1 MATRQGR
8 MYLEESLKIPKEYS
22 ETVHRRTVNAIIKRK
37 EQRHADSQIRKN

>member
-1 MATRQGR
+1 MATRQGQ

-22 ETVHRRTVNAIIKRK
+22 ETVHRRTFNAIIKRK